1 MHPQA
6 MLHVL
11 SNAFAAGSG
20 VTPGTMKFVIVSISA
35 ALVLLVAMWL
45 VNRIV
50 ADYRANDIEA
60 HEAAHSIAS
69 VALPVVVLLVLLA
82 WL

>member
-1 MHPQA
+1 MHPQV
-6 MLHVL
+6 MLHAL

-20 VTPGTMKFVIVSISA
+20 VAPATMKFVIVSICA
-35 ALVLLVAMWL
+35 AVVLLVALWL

-60 HEAAHSIAS
+60 HEAAHSLAS